1 MKIKE
6 AHGQRSVGLGI
17 YSEGRIMAITAAD
30 VMALRNRTNL
40 PMMDCKA
47 ALGEAGGDMEKAIEI
62 LRKKFKD
69 AHVKRGDRETAEGR
83 VTVFIDP
90 AKQVGAILELRC
102 ESAPVV
108 KSDQFIQLANNIAK
122 QVALQNPASVE
133 ALLAQPFVDD
143 PKRTISD
150 LITEAYGLIREVMK
164 PKRFA
169 RLTGLLGEYCHHDGS
184 VGVLLQVEGAKA
196 DAQLLRDVSMHITAR
211 NPVAALKED
220 VPAAVIAKET
230 EIAREQI
237 ANDPKNKSKPPNIL
251 EKIIEGKLKTW
262 LAENV
267 LVEQP
272 FVKDDS
278 KTVGQLLASAG
289 LKLKKFIRYKVGEL
303 S

>member
-1 MKIKE
+1 
-6 AHGQRSVGLGI
+6 
-17 YSEGRIMAITAAD
+17 MAITAAD
-30 VMALRNRTNL
+30 VMALRTRTNL

-47 ALGEAGGDMEKAIEI
+47 ALIEAGGDMDKAVEI

-83 VTVFIDP
+83 VTVYIDP
-90 AKQVGAILELRC
+90 AKQVGAIIELRC

-133 ALLAQPFVDD
+133 TLLAQPFVDN
-143 PKRTISD
+143 PKHTIND

-164 PKRFA
+164 PKRFT
-169 RLTGLLGEYCHHDGS
+169 RLSGLLGEYCHHDGS

-196 DAQLLRDVSMHITAR
+196 DSQLLRDVSMHITAR

-278 KTVGQLLASAG
+278 KTVGQLLAGAG
-289 LKLKKFIRYKVGEL
+289 LKLKKFIRFKVGEL